1 MSRFDLELVLLVEVD
16 NSSCAVAEAAAER
29 RSIGSMA
36 TAIVSGG
43 AAVAMI
49 MVVVLL
55 SPLQP
60 QEMPRLSLAG

>member
-1 MSRFDLELVLLVEVD
+1 
-16 NSSCAVAEAAAER
+16 
-29 RSIGSMA
+29 MA